1 MRKVELTMNEQNK
14 YLIIKKLVESNG
26 NKKRAAIKLGCTIRT
41 VDRLILKYKNQGKR
55 GFVHGNRGRTPSV
68 AFPLD
73 IKNKIIRLYLD
84 EYPDAN
90 FTHFCEILREDLN
103 IRVSDTSLN
112 KWLRDECIISPKA
125 RKKTKKQLKMLLR
138 SRLEASPSK
147 KVQNDIKETL
157 ALIDEKDAH
166 PRRPRCKYM
175 GEMIQMD
182 ASSHE
187 WISGQIWYL
196 HLAVDDASGEV
207 VGAYFDRQETL
218 KGYYNVFY
226 QILTNYGIPAMFYTD
241 RRTIFEYK
249 RKINAF
255 DDDDTFTQFS
265 YACHNLGVDIKTTS
279 IAQAKGRIERL
290 NQTFQSRLPI
300 ELRRAHITDIESA
313 NEFLKSYLKKF
324 NDRFALRLNTTKS
337 VFETQPSIEKINCTL
352 AVLSPR
358 KIDAGH
364 SIHFHNK
371 IYIPHRPNGT
381 PIFLKNGTDCMVI
394 ESFDANLYVNV
405 LDQIYVMQEV
415 PERSSHSVEFD
426 APAKQKKPPKKYV
439 PPMDHPWK
447 RASYLN
453 YLAKQKHRNFGANV

>member
-41 VDRLILKYKNQGKR
+41 VDRLILKYKNQGKC

-103 IRVSDTSLN
+103 IRVSDTSVN
-112 KWLRDECIISPKA
+112 KWLRDEYTISPKA

-138 SRLEASPSK
+138 SRLESSPSK

-157 ALIDEKDAH
+157 AFIDEKDAH

-187 WISGQIWYL
+187 WISGQIWHL

-313 NEFLKSYLKKF
+313 NEFLRSYLKKF